1 MSSLLLASGTFKYL
15 RRSNCRFVRP
25 WHLVRHLV
33 IFKFV
38 VNLAKSAPQLQG
50 AGWAFQLGGQATEV
64 DSQFASYRKKERASS
79 PQHVS
84 LASGA
89 PVSLEQCSAVVGGAF
104 FHSSR
109 AYWAYTES
117 GWGSSILLSYLS
129 IKGGSGLA
137 IIPCLLAPGNFIG
150 SNPICFCKKKK
161 GREACGP

>member
-1 MSSLLLASGTFKYL
+1 MRFVGGAKAKLKSDRGSASLAHSALAEYLPCSVSSLLLASGTFKYL
-15 RRSNCRFVRP
+15 RRPNCRFIRP
-25 WHLVRHLV
+25 WYLVRHLV

-89 PVSLEQCSAVVGGAF
+89 PVSLEQCSAVVGG
-104 FHSSR
+104 
-109 AYWAYTES
+109 
-117 GWGSSILLSYLS
+117 LLSFKQGIL
-129 IKGGSGLA
+129 GLYGER
-137 IIPCLLAPGNFIG
+137 LG
-150 SNPICFCKKKK
+150 
-161 GREACGP
+161 